1 MDVNTAVNALAVKHY
16 DSASSTGKTGK
27 TGKHE
32 AHQAPSYVP
41 KNKEEVSENPED
53 TLEISEEAARKSDS
67 VKEKHKGQW
76 KNFDMDAFQSGIRNT
91 LMQSINQSKE
101 ALKASGVEFAKYN
114 SDSILYDLTGINGGK
129 DVEAAKVPDY
139 WNSENTSQRIVDFA
153 MSFRSLAPELSDE
166 EYITQVRAAVE
177 KGYKLAKKDIGDL
190 PGPSAKLFNDTY
202 SSTMKKFDEL
212 MEKARKGATE

>member
-76 KNFDMDAFQSGIRNT
+76 KNFDMDAFQTEIRNT
-91 LMQSINQSKE
+91 LMQSMMQSKD
-101 ALKASGVEFAKYN
+101 ALKSAGVEFVKYN
-114 SDSILYDLTGINGGK
+114 SDSVLYDLSGMK
-129 DVEAAKVPDY
+129 DVEESKVPDY
-139 WNSENTSQRIVDFA
+139 WNAENTSQRIVDFA
-153 MSFRSLAPELSDE
+153 MSFRGLAPELSDE
-166 EYITQVRAAVE
+166 EYIEQVRAAVE
-177 KGYKLAKKDIGDL
+177 KGYKLAKKDLGDL
-190 PGPSAKLFNDTY
+190 PGPTAKLFNNTY
-202 SSTMKKFDEL
+202 NSAMSKFDEL
-212 MEKARKGATE
+212 LEKARKGATE